1 MIAQISNILNL
12 VYVIICP
19 ALIYRIYKRFINNY
33 IPHGHIANPS
43 HYILMI
49 LAVLSL
55 YTSNFLTYGPLVVKN
70 IGLIETCFYI
80 GFVLSVV
87 PILTSLLIIGIPCGY
102 LDTKADFIGNG
113 MNEEHIKDVIQ
124 KYLQYHEIVSPYLF
138 FVFTGYTLQLIIN
151 MHTLTMSSGS
161 CGTLSQVKHRI
172 VI

>member
-1 MIAQISNILNL
+1 MNY

-19 ALIYRIYKRFINNY
+19 ALIYRIHKRFITNN
-33 IPHGHIANPS
+33 IEPGQIANPS

-102 LDTKADFIGNG
+102 LDTKADSNDDGI
-113 MNEEHIKDVIQ
+113 NEEEQVKDVIE

-138 FVFTGYTLQLIIN
+138 FVYTGYTLQLIFN
-151 MHTLTMSSGS
+151 MHTLTVNFGS
-161 CGTLSQVKHRI
+161 CSALSKVSKKEMPFSLLFI
-172 VI
+172 

>member
-1 MIAQISNILNL
+1 MISHISNILNY

-19 ALIYRIYKRFINNY
+19 ALIYRIHKRFITNN
-33 IPHGHIANPS
+33 IEPGQIANPS

-55 YTSNFLTYGPLVVKN
+55 YTSNFLTYGPLVIKN
-70 IGLIETCFYI
+70 VGLIETCFYI

-113 MNEEHIKDVIQ
+113 VDEEQIKDVIE

-161 CGTLSQVKHRI
+161 CGTSLQVKHRI

>member
-1 MIAQISNILNL
+1 
-12 VYVIICP
+12 
-19 ALIYRIYKRFINNY
+19 
-33 IPHGHIANPS
+33 
-43 HYILMI
+43 MI

-70 IGLIETCFYI
+70 VGLIETCFYI

-113 MNEEHIKDVIQ
+113 VDEEQIKDVIE

-161 CGTLSQVKHRI
+161 CGTSSEVKQRI
-172 VI
+172 II